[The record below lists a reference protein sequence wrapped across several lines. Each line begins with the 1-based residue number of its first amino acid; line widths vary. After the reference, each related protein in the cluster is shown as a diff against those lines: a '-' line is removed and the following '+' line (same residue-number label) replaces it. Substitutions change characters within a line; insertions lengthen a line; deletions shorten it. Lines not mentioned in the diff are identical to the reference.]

1 MPKIVYETENDYHI
15 SWSRGYWFKSLLPSH
30 WVQKAQNSLIKE
42 EKEKKKKEKAMMLT
56 CLESYQGRLS
66 ELTSML
72 LFVLHLLHNI

>member
-42 EKEKKKKEKAMMLT
+42 EKGKKEK
-56 CLESYQGRLS
+56 R
-66 ELTSML
+66 
-72 LFVLHLLHNI
+72 